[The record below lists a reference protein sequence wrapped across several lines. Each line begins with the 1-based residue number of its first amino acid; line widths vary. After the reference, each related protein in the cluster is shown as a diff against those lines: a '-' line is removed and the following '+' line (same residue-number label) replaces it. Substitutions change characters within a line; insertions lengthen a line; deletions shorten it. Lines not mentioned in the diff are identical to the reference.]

1 MMNDK
6 IRELSK
12 KYDIPESAVDESI
25 VPLLLAMER
34 NTEVCRELTQ
44 RVQASVH
51 THQHYYAD
59 TPPLTAFL
67 VRWGRGVWVF
77 VLTVFTALFFYILSE
92 NRKKLERLES
102 VIQYR
107 DSTDT
112 YFIDRRFYKV
122 VNTPERKGIEF
133 TP

>member
-1 MMNDK
+1 MNDK
-6 IRELSK
+6 ISELSK

-25 VPLLLAMER
+25 VPLLLAMDR
-34 NTEVCRELTQ
+34 NTEACRELTQ
-44 RVQASVH
+44 RVKASVH

-67 VRWGRGVWVF
+67 IRWGWGVWVF
-77 VLTVFTALFFYILSE
+77 TLLVFSALFFYILSE

-122 VNTPERKGIEF
+122 INTRERKGIEF